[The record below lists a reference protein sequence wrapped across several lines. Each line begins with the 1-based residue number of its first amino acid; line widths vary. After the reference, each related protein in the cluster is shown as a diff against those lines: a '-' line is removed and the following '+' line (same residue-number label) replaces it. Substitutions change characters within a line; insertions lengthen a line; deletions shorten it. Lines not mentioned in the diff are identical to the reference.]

1 MGISVTIGQYDYT
14 LDTKNRL
21 VVPPSYREALV
32 RENGSHF
39 FVTTALGDDP
49 CLWFFLPS
57 QWEKL
62 LEDFNEQTKHIKDK
76 SQVRAARVKIFGSA
90 SQVQA
95 DEQGRI
101 LVPHNLKEYAKLKK
115 DVVIVGAG
123 NKAEIWDDAKFQRFS
138 KTKADPAMTKLAKD
152 LDL

>member
-1 MGISVTIGQYDYT
+1 MGIAVTTGEHDYT

-32 RENGSHF
+32 RENSPHF
-39 FVTTALGDDP
+39 WITTAVGDDS

-62 LEDFNEQTKHIKDK
+62 LENFNDQTNHIKDK
-76 SQVRAARVKIFGSA
+76 SQVRKLRSRIFGKA
-90 SQVQA
+90 SPVEP

-115 DVVIVGAG
+115 DVMFVGMG
-123 NKAEIWDDAKFQRFS
+123 NKAEIWDEAKYRKFDSSADA
-138 KTKADPAMTKLAKD
+138 TMAKLEKE

>member
-1 MGISVTIGQYDYT
+1 MGIAVTTGEHDYT
-14 LDTKNRL
+14 LDSKNRL

-32 RENGSHF
+32 RENGTHF
-39 FVTTALGDDP
+39 WLTTALGDDA

-62 LEDFNEQTKHIKDK
+62 LEDFNEQTKTVKDK
-76 SQVRAARVKIFGSA
+76 TQVRKLRSQIFGKAAPSA
-90 SQVQA
+90 P

-101 LVPHNLKEYAKLKK
+101 LVPHNLKEFAELKK
-115 DVVIVGAG
+115 DIKFVGMG
-123 NKAEIWDDAKFQRFS
+123 NKAEIWDETKYAKFES
-138 KTKADPAMTKLAKD
+138 SAHAAMTKLAKE

>member
-1 MGISVTIGQYDYT
+1 MGTQVTIGQYDYT
-14 LDTKNRL
+14 LDAKNRL

-39 FVTTALGDDP
+39 FVTTALGDEP

-57 QWEKL
+57 QWEQL
-62 LEDFNEQTKHIKDK
+62 LESFNQQTAHIKDK
-76 SQVRAARVKIFGSA
+76 SHVRGLRVKMFGSA
-90 SQVQA
+90 AQA
-95 DEQGRI
+95 PVDDQGRI
-101 LVPHNLKEYAKLKK
+101 LIPHNLKEYAKLKR

-123 NKAEIWDDAKFQRFS
+123 NKAEIWDEAKFQKFT
-138 KTKADPAMTKLAKD
+138 KTKAEPAMAKLAKE